1 MTTIGI
7 IVLGLIYIAID
18 INEKLYRKAREAEGW
33 I

>member
-18 INEKLYRKAREAEGW
+18 IGEKLDRKSREADGW